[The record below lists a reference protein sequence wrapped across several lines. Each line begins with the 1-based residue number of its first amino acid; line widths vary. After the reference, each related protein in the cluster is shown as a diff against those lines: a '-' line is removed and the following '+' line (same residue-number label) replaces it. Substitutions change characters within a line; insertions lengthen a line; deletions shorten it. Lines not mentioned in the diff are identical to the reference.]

1 MSTNTIYKAN
11 QNRRMSALQTAYIL
25 NTCEMLLRLE
35 IEIRGSNL
43 ALLVATDTATVVYGE
58 ATKEGMLKFLSKLK
72 EHAVNKEDIDE
83 LLEEVQHMD

>member
-1 MSTNTIYKAN
+1 
-11 QNRRMSALQTAYIL
+11 MSALQIADIL
-25 NTCEMLLRLE
+25 NTSEMLLQLE

-43 ALLVATDTATVVYGE
+43 ALLVTTDTATVVYGE
-58 ATKEGMLKFLSKLK
+58 ATKEGMLKFLSKQ

>member
-1 MSTNTIYKAN
+1 MKFGGAI
-11 QNRRMSALQTAYIL
+11 
-25 NTCEMLLRLE
+25 
-35 IEIRGSNL
+35 
-43 ALLVATDTATVVYGE
+43 ALLVTTDTATVVYGE